1 MPLESV
7 LGPPRL
13 NFYLNVLSY
22 LPESTIV
29 CNCADYK
36 NFYTCNK
43 DFINRRSI
51 QDLLTKIL
59 LK

>member
-1 MPLESV
+1 MARLDLTSASRICF
-7 LGPPRL
+7 GPPRL

-51 QDLLTKIL
+51 
-59 LK
+59 

>member
-51 QDLLTKIL
+51 
-59 LK
+59 